1 MNVID
6 DRCARREKIKKIN
19 YKNSM
24 IHGDQFFF
32 NRNFHG
38 DFSPREYRRTIEL
51 YSKHWTRVSLV
62 RLIAQGEEEEEV
74 EGDPSRPMQLCITP
88 TLLKG

>member
-62 RLIAQGEEEEEV
+62 RLIAQGEEEEEIPR
-74 EGDPSRPMQLCITP
+74 DRCNCA
-88 TLLKG
+88 